1 METKV
6 NFNVM
11 ECVETIVKFSEDS
24 QLQEPFFETCSKE
37 IESLSHYLQV
47 EKAETVLFACAVAF
61 WLDKY
66 DFTRVFQHLGFKE
79 YQILKYRNEID
90 HLYQK
95 NLLIN
100 KDANGLQVNKYDVS
114 QTVLFAVSKNFPL
127 KIYANSEER
136 SDKNLVDILEELDT
150 KSEDFDL
157 DRIKSYEFRGYVEN
171 LREECQAFPVF
182 QFLKDKKLTTF
193 ELFFLLDTIWDAIC
207 NGDNDFNTNV
217 SSTVRYFHKG
227 KGEAMRV
234 VNAVLNK
241 ETKLTKLNLIELSKE
256 AFRSR
261 ICAKI
266 SKPFLKFLK
275 ENENLQLEDFEKGN
289 QRLIQFEKIKKK
301 ALIYNSSEFSSISI
315 VKSSLQER
323 KFRELQKRLH
333 EKAMPLGISF
343 LLHGEPGT
351 GKTESV
357 YQLAKASQRN
367 IFKVDI
373 SETKSMWLGENQK
386 LVKKVFSN
394 YQEYKEEEKRCPI
407 LLFNEAD
414 AVIGK
419 GKPAGSSTVADTENA
434 IQNVLLEE
442 LENFDGIHFATTNLV
457 GNLDAAFERRFLYK
471 IRFEKP
477 ALEIAAKIWKSKL
490 PFLKAS
496 EAEKLAS

>member
-24 QLQEPFFETCSKE
+24 QLQEPFFEPRYKE

-127 KIYANSEER
+127 KIYANSEEK

-234 VNAVLNK
+234 VNAY
-241 ETKLTKLNLIELSKE
+241 
-256 AFRSR
+256 R
-261 ICAKI
+261 
-266 SKPFLKFLK
+266 
-275 ENENLQLEDFEKGN
+275 Q
-289 QRLIQFEKIKKK
+289 
-301 ALIYNSSEFSSISI
+301 
-315 VKSSLQER
+315 
-323 KFRELQKRLH
+323 
-333 EKAMPLGISF
+333 
-343 LLHGEPGT
+343 T
-351 GKTESV
+351 GD
-357 YQLAKASQRN
+357 QAN
-367 IFKVDI
+367 
-373 SETKSMWLGENQK
+373 
-386 LVKKVFSN
+386 
-394 YQEYKEEEKRCPI
+394 I
-407 LLFNEAD
+407 LLFEKRQASGLNH
-414 AVIGK
+414 
-419 GKPAGSSTVADTENA
+419 
-434 IQNVLLEE
+434 L
-442 LENFDGIHFATTNLV
+442 DGIVHAIKNQKIISFQYTKYWEGIPHKKVIEPFALKEFKNRWYLLANERDGKDFFIKTF
-457 GNLDAAFERRFLYK
+457 GLDRISDLDISKSSFKKNQVDIDAMFVNSFGIISTMNEEPIKITLSFEPWQGMFVKSLPIHHSQKTLIDNDKELKIELNMAPTYDFYQELLTHAERILSIEPKSVCNQYLQFLQT
-471 IRFEKP
+471 
-477 ALEIAAKIWKSKL
+477 ALKV
-490 PFLKAS
+490 LKN
-496 EAEKLAS
+496 